1 MGLRAEGGVMEIE
14 NVIILA
20 LAMIVSVAVICETV
34 KYEHDLK
41 LNCVYEVVK

>member
-1 MGLRAEGGVMEIE
+1 MEIE

-20 LAMIVSVAVICETV
+20 LAMIVSVAVICEMV

-41 LNCVYEVVK
+41 SGCVYEVVK